1 MRKIILWL
9 CLFLSFSVGCGK
21 RSVRSAAVPPPQK
34 KLTVQDLKPGNTY
47 QFQSQ
52 IVFEIV
58 TFELPAGRV
67 KDITPALAS
76 FGQSEVRFRDKTFF
90 STNGLSL
97 FRGGSEEG
105 DKLTS
110 QLRFLEAKRTMRTNL
125 MTMDKADE
133 FFSTAAFSVERY
145 VFSTDYG
152 DQTSSKTFLPG
163 QIGWLITPGLTVRR
177 DAIEVKMMPVYM
189 SLEGGNIRL
198 ATGQKEYDPVFER
211 GRFELMMREGDFVI
225 LAPTRLTAQT
235 TLDKMLFDTDGKK
248 DAMRL
253 YVIIFSG
260 ARQQ

>member
-1 MRKIILWL
+1 M
-9 CLFLSFSVGCGK
+9 
-21 RSVRSAAVPPPQK
+21 PPPQK
-34 KLTVQDLKPGNTY
+34 KLTVQDLKPSNTY
-47 QFQSQ
+47 QFQPR
-52 IVFEIV
+52 IIFEII

-76 FGQSEVRFRDKTFF
+76 FGQADVQFRDKTYF

-97 FRGGSEEG
+97 FRGSSEAG

-110 QLRFLEAKRTMRTNL
+110 QLRFLEAQRAMRTNL

-133 FFSTAAFSVERY
+133 LFSTAAFSVERY

-152 DQTSSKTFLPG
+152 DQASGKTFLPG

-177 DAIEVKMMPVYM
+177 DVIEVKMMPVYM
-189 SLEGGNIRL
+189 SLGGADIRL
-198 ATGQKEYDPVFER
+198 AAGQKEYDPVFER
-211 GRFELMMREGDFVI
+211 GRVELMMREGDFLV
-225 LAPTRLTAQT
+225 LAPTRLTTQT

-253 YVIIFSG
+253 YVVIFSG
-260 ARQQ
+260 VQQQ